1 MAPQDENPLE
11 TAAADWLARL
21 QRADVPTDERAR
33 FEQWMDESPA
43 HAVAFAR
50 AEYAW
55 ERAARLRAAP
65 RHWSKLSMRLS
76 PRYWALAAAV
86 AVIAAAGLFAWVA
99 MPEKTLVTGVG
110 EHKSI
115 TLADGSRIDLNTASR
130 VEVDFTERRRTV
142 RLVEGEALFDIA
154 RDASRPFVVQAGE
167 TAIQVLG
174 TEFNVRVRDQLVEVA
189 VAKGLVAVDE
199 VRVPAGGSVIVAPGS
214 LNRVSMNQES
224 VRRRLV
230 WRDGGIELKGETLEQ
245 AVEEFNRYRERKLV
259 VADPAIAGMR
269 VGGRFQTDEAEKF
282 LNALE
287 GGFHVRAVESEDG
300 RVYLFGHP

>member
-1 MAPQDENPLE
+1 
-11 TAAADWLARL
+11 
-21 QRADVPTDERAR
+21 
-33 FEQWMDESPA
+33 
-43 HAVAFAR
+43 
-50 AEYAW
+50 
-55 ERAARLRAAP
+55 
-65 RHWSKLSMRLS
+65 MRLS

-230 WRDGGIELKGETLEQ
+230 WRDGVIELKGETLEQ